1 MGEKIAEWIEK
12 IATGKKARVFWALVI
27 ILAIAAVIAYPYID
41 ANILFYNRIEK
52 RVDNLQKLVSI
63 SGVSVEDN
71 PSLQAEYLDIL
82 HEMEEARTQS
92 EVDVTNRGDSKFVSS
107 VKFWGGTFF
116 GVLVAIAGLF
126 SKNPNGRMTL
136 RFFLKNNVLICILGL
151 MIGALFGYVFTL
163 VPTIGSVW
171 INVILSVFAQYWI
184 LDLLLSQ
191 PKVKS

>member
-27 ILAIAAVIAYPYID
+27 ILVILAVIAYPYLD

-63 SGVSVEDN
+63 IGVSIDDN
-71 PSLQAEYLDIL
+71 QSLQAEYQDIL

-92 EVDVTNRGDSKFVSS
+92 EVDVTNRGDSKFVSR
-107 VKFWGGTFF
+107 VKFLSGAFF
-116 GVLVAIAGLF
+116 GVLVAIAGLL
-126 SKNPNGRMTL
+126 SKNPNGRVTL
-136 RFFLKNNVLICILGL
+136 GFFLKNNVLICILGL
-151 MIGALFGYVFTL
+151 IIGALFGYVFKL

-171 INVILSVFAQYWI
+171 VNVILSVIAQYWI
-184 LDLLLSQ
+184 LDLLLSK
-191 PKVKS
+191 PKDKS